1 PHRSSRRSV
10 AASRRLDP
18 TGDPNRPRAEP
29 RRRNGMSFV
38 THFVSASPATY
49 AIVFGIVAIDSL
61 FPFAQA
67 EAVVITAAVLA
78 AQGDLVIWLLVPIVA
93 LAGFVGDNASYLV
106 GRNVGCR
113 IAEKLTRS
121 EHRQKRLEQA
131 QAGIR
136 DHGRLVIVVGRFL
149 PVGRTLTTLAA
160 GTLEMRWRR
169 FVVADAIAAVAW
181 ASYACALGYAGGS
194 SFEHSLWKPLVFA
207 LGIAVLIALAVEAY
221 RRAQK
226 RRGRELLRGELR

>member
-1 PHRSSRRSV
+1 
-10 AASRRLDP
+10 
-18 TGDPNRPRAEP
+18 
-29 RRRNGMSFV
+29 MSFI

-49 AIVFGIVAIDSL
+49 AIVFGVVAIDSL
-61 FPFAQA
+61 LPFAQA

-78 AQGDLVIWLLVPIVA
+78 AQGDLVIWLLVPVVA

-106 GRNVGCR
+106 GRLVGHR
-113 IAEKLTRS
+113 IVAKLGRS
-121 EHRQKRLEQA
+121 ERWKERTEQA

-160 GTLEMRWRR
+160 GTLEMPWPS
-169 FVVADAIAAVAW
+169 FAIADAIAAVCW
-181 ASYACALGYAGGS
+181 AVYATMLGYAGGS

-207 LGIAVLIALAVEAY
+207 LGIAVLLALAVEAY
-221 RRAQK
+221 RRVQK

>member
-1 PHRSSRRSV
+1 
-10 AASRRLDP
+10 
-18 TGDPNRPRAEP
+18 
-29 RRRNGMSFV
+29 MSFV

-67 EAVVITAAVLA
+67 EAVVITASVLA
-78 AQGDLVIWLLVPIVA
+78 AQGDIVIWLLVPLVA
-93 LAGFVGDNASYLV
+93 LAGFTGDNAAYLV

-113 IAEKLTRS
+113 IVDRVSRNEARK
-121 EHRQKRLEQA
+121 KRLEQA

-136 DHGRLVIVVGRFL
+136 NHGRLVVLVGRFL

-160 GTLEMRWRR
+160 GTLEMPWPR
-169 FVVADAIAAVAW
+169 FAVADAIAAAAW
-181 ASYACALGYAGGS
+181 ACYACALGYAGGT

-207 LGIAVLIALAVEAY
+207 LGIAVVIGLVVEVY
-221 RRAQK
+221 RRIQK